1 MSKAIGIDLGTTN
14 SAVALKK
21 ISTEILSNSEGEL
34 LTPSV
39 VSIQTNKGILN
50 KKRQLLTGKS
60 ALDWM
65 RQDPK
70 NTIVSVK
77 RLMGRGFS
85 DSEIKLMLQ
94 QKRFDYEIKAPSG
107 SSDNSLCVVL
117 DKQEYT
123 PEQISAKIIEKIKN
137 DSEKQ
142 IGENIDYAVVTV
154 PSYFNDKQKV
164 ATRRAAALAAI
175 KVLRLLPEP
184 TAAAISFGVD
194 NLQAGEAKTVLVY
207 DLGGGTF
214 DISILT
220 IAEGQFIE
228 QGKGGDMWM
237 GGDDIDN
244 LIRQYIYAE
253 TEQEYEIDD
262 LNILIDHLKA
272 SDKNRFLGEIK
283 HKVEQAKVK
292 LSSHDTAH
300 IDILGLLKDEEGDIV
315 DIDVELQREKFEQLL
330 TPFVERTISLSKQ
343 LLADIN
349 FELDLIDQV
358 ILVGG
363 SSSIPLVIEEI
374 RALFG
379 AEKVLLHPRPML
391 AIAEGAAILAH
402 RLSDFYECPQC
413 GHEVA
418 QNDKICS
425 ACQFNL
431 EDNLIETGLLDIV
444 HTCSHDYYL
453 ELEGGKSHKLAEQN
467 TALPFQTQSSFKLV
481 HHEQRLAH
489 LRFFN
494 HVNGKPE
501 SIGALWL
508 CFNFSPSA
516 TEINKDKLPEII
528 LDFEVDIN
536 NLITVAASLKDHPE
550 TKISKTLSRGGSDE
564 QLFIELEAS
573 IEAVNK
579 EQKGY
584 YEVHEFLQRT
594 LKIADQINQLI
605 DSETGSM
612 NKTLYNKIIKMRD
625 IAQSIYD
632 NNESFQGNINYASS
646 FIDEFGH
653 LLTKDEQAALK
664 KRLHRF
670 KEKTKTAELDEIVT
684 ARKALFYELDKH
696 PLLGSLQAIANAAE
710 IVAQNDPNQYEYFQ
724 KYINDI
730 SKSIEADDIAAINK
744 LLGEI
749 MPEVNNI
756 LDQQD
761 NKKLHIF
768 KEVQL

>member
-14 SAVALKK
+14 SVAGLKK
-21 ISTEILSNSEGEL
+21 IATEILSNAEGEL

-39 VSIQTNKGILN
+39 VSMQIKKGILN
-50 KKRQLLTGKS
+50 KNSQLLTGKT

-94 QKRFDYEIKAPSG
+94 QKRFDYEIKAQSDA
-107 SSDNSLCVVL
+107 SDNSLCVVL

-142 IGENIDYAVVTV
+142 IGEKIDYAVVTV

-164 ATRRAAALAAI
+164 ATRRAAALAGI
-175 KVLRLLPEP
+175 KVQRLLPEP

-244 LIRQYIYAE
+244 LIRQYIYSE

-262 LNILIDHLKA
+262 LNVLINQLKP
-272 SDKNRFLGEIK
+272 SDKNRFIGEIK
-283 HKVEQAKVK
+283 QKVEQAKVK

-315 DIDVELQREKFEQLL
+315 DIDVELPRSKFEQLL
-330 TPFVERTISLSKQ
+330 APFVERTISLSKQ
-343 LLADIN
+343 LIADIN
-349 FELDLIDQV
+349 FEMDLIDQV

-374 RALFG
+374 KALFG
-379 AEKVLLHPRPML
+379 SEKVLLHPRPML

-418 QNDKICS
+418 QNDKICT

-453 ELEGGKSHKLAEQN
+453 ELEGGKSHKLVEQN
-467 TALPFQTQSSFKLV
+467 TPLPFHTQSSFKLV
-481 HHEQRLAH
+481 HPEQRLAH
-489 LRFFN
+489 LKFFN
-494 HVNGKPE
+494 IVNGKSE

-508 CFNFSPSA
+508 CFNFSPPA
-516 TEINKDKLPEII
+516 NNKDKLPEII

-536 NLITVAASLKDHPE
+536 NLITVSAFLKDHPD
-550 TKISKTLSRGGSDE
+550 TKISRTLSRGGADE
-564 QLFIELEAS
+564 QLFIELETS
-573 IEAVNK
+573 IEEVNND
-579 EQKGY
+579 QKGY
-584 YEVHEFLQRT
+584 YEVDEFLHRT
-594 LKIADQINQLI
+594 LEIADQINQLI
-605 DSETGSM
+605 DPETG
-612 NKTLYNKIIKMRD
+612 NINTTLHNKIIKMRE
-625 IAQSIYD
+625 IAQSIYE
-632 NNESFQGNINYASS
+632 NNESFRGNIFYARD
-646 FIDEFGH
+646 FIGDVGH
-653 LLTKDEQAALK
+653 LLTKDEQARLK
-664 KRLHRF
+664 KYFKLF
-670 KEKTKTAELDEIVT
+670 KEKTKTAELDEIVK
-684 ARKALFYELDKH
+684 ARKTLFDELDKH
-696 PLLGSLQAIANAAE
+696 PLLGTLQSIGNAAE
-710 IVAQNDPNQYEYFQ
+710 IVAENDPNKYEYFQ

-730 SKSIEADDIAAINK
+730 TKAIEADDLQTIKK
-744 LLGEI
+744 LLAEI

-756 LDQQD
+756 IHQQQ
-761 NKKLHIF
+761 NEKLHIF
-768 KEVQL
+768 KEVQA